1 MSSRVRKNYLE
12 MSEDEEAQIVK
23 RIKSGES
30 INAIF
35 QEGKFLKLA
44 IELAVENSGIS
55 YESQAKK
62 GTKKTKP
69 ILIEDIPRLVAG
81 EMSEQHKRINNLW
94 KPTGART

>member
-1 MSSRVRKNYLE
+1 MANRVRKNYLE
-12 MSEDEEAQIVK
+12 MTEDEETQIVK

-55 YESQAKK
+55 YESQSKK
-62 GTKKTKP
+62 GAKKTKP
-69 ILIEDIPRLVAG
+69 ILSEDIPRLVAG
-81 EMSEQHKRINNLW
+81 EMSEKHKRINNLW
-94 KPTGART
+94 KPTGV